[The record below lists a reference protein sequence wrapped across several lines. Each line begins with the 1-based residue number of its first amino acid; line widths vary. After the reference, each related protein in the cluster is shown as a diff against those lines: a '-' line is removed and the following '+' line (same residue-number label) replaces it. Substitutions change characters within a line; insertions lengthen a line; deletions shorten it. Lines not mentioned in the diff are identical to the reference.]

1 MDKVTFAFV
10 VFTGNRGV
18 IHKLCKGI
26 DVEIVDTY
34 VNVCQVRFFVEYLRH
49 FMGII
54 VKTEKTVGNYTRRL
68 LHIHKYNSVTYVS

>member
-1 MDKVTFAFV
+1 MDKVTFAFM

-34 VNVCQVRFFVEYLRH
+34 VNVVEYLRH

-54 VKTEKTVGNYTRRL
+54 VKTEKTVGSYTRRL